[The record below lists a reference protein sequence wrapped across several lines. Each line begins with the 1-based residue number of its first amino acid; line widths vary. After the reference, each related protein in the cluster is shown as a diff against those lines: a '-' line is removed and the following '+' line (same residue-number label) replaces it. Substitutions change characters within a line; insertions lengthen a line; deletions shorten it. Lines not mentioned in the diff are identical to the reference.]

1 MTKFW
6 LTTGN
11 FLKKHCIDNRKWRNK
26 IIFFSSNRDPFRLDK
41 LHVHILHILSKYGIF
56 NHLFKC
62 NMPIHQIKFHY
73 IKTLYKIMA
82 ICFER
87 DLYIWDTIKMTGCV
101 LLHKNTFIINKNPR
115 LKIHVSFFCTLQ
127 LEFLATIACTFK
139 LFIKKYNLSFYTLKQ
154 VI

>member
-26 IIFFSSNRDPFRLDK
+26 IIFLSSNRDQFHLDK
-41 LHVHILHILSKYGIF
+41 LHVHILSKYGIF

-87 DLYIWDTIKMTGCV
+87 DIYIWDTIKMTGCV
-101 LLHKNTFIINKNPR
+101 LLHKNTFIINKNHQIWNLKNPR
-115 LKIHVSFFCTLQ
+115 FPLLYIRTWIFGYDCLYV
-127 LEFLATIACTFK
+127 
-139 LFIKKYNLSFYTLKQ
+139 
-154 VI
+154 

>member
-1 MTKFW
+1 M
-6 LTTGN
+6 
-11 FLKKHCIDNRKWRNK
+11 
-26 IIFFSSNRDPFRLDK
+26 IIENEEIKLFFFYSSNRDQFHLDK
-41 LHVHILHILSKYGIF
+41 LYVHILSKYGIF

-87 DLYIWDTIKMTGCV
+87 DIYIWDTIKMTGCV
-101 LLHKNTFIINKNPR
+101 LLHKNTFIIKTIR
-115 LKIHVSFFCTLQ
+115 FKILKIHVSLFCTLV

-139 LFIKKYNLSFYTLKQ
+139 LFIKKYNLSFHTLKQ

>member
-1 MTKFW
+1 MEIS
-6 LTTGN
+6 
-11 FLKKHCIDNRKWRNK
+11 LKSIAL
-26 IIFFSSNRDPFRLDK
+26 IIENEEIKLFFFSSNRDQFRLDK

-87 DLYIWDTIKMTGCV
+87 DIYI
-101 LLHKNTFIINKNPR
+101 
-115 LKIHVSFFCTLQ
+115 
-127 LEFLATIACTFK
+127 
-139 LFIKKYNLSFYTLKQ
+139 
-154 VI
+154 